1 MRDDAVF
8 NVEMSD
14 VLMERETDVIVSERE
29 MREETEM
36 SLEFPDIFMS
46 VKLRLPAV

>member
-1 MRDDAVF
+1 MRECDVF
-8 NVEMSD
+8 RVDMAD
-14 VLMERETDVIVSERE
+14 CVIVSVPEFFVREGE

-46 VKLRLPAV
+46 VRLSVPSS